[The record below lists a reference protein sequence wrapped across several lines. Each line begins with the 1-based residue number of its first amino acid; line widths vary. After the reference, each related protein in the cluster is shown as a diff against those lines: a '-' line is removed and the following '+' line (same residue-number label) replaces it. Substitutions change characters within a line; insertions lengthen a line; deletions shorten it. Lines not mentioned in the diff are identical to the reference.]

1 MNKEKP
7 LHFMSE
13 NFHVYFKQ
21 EKQLL
26 LVDKVRERFV
36 FFVLR
41 IIPFSIFHY
50 KMKNLKFL

>member
-1 MNKEKP
+1 
-7 LHFMSE
+7 MSE

-50 KMKNLKFL
+50 KMKNLKFLWL